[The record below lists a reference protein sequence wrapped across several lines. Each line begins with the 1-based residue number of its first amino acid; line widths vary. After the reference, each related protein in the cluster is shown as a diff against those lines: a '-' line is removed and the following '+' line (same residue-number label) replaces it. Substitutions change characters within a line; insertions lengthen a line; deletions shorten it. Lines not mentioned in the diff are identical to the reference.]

1 MPVPHQG
8 ARNFSHLLFMLLSSL
23 ALGVTLLPLGVE
35 ALLSYMN
42 WLAWFPAYLV
52 LGALQAVLVV
62 LLYRRALDRQGG
74 LLQRREQRIL
84 EIVGSKAE

>member
-8 ARNFSHLLFMLLSSL
+8 ARSFSHLLFMLLASAAVGL
-23 ALGVTLLPLGVE
+23 TLLPLAVE

-42 WLAWFPAYLV
+42 WFAWFPAYVV
-52 LGALQAVLVV
+52 LGALQAVLMV
-62 LLYRRALDRQGG
+62 LVYRRGLDWQGG

-84 EIVGSKAE
+84 EIVGTKAE